1 MLFSFEI
8 SCYPIFYI
16 PNDVVELPK
25 TTTVC
30 LNPESNNSTVSP
42 PMLSECESK
51 SCLDYVLP
59 LPSCPDL
66 FFPFCNRLHS
76 LVLTLKK
83 SDPALTSII
92 LSVDV
97 SLSTTLP

>member
-1 MLFSFEI
+1 MLFNSVI

-16 PNDVVELPK
+16 PNDTVELPK

-42 PMLSECESK
+42 PILSECDSK
-51 SCLDYVLP
+51 SYLDYELP

-66 FFPFCNRLHS
+66 FFPFCNRFPS
-76 LVLTLKK
+76 LVVTLKK

-92 LSVDV
+92 LSDDV